1 MAHEEIVA
9 ILCLYTTIMASEEGS
24 RYYAYVDKAPNH
36 VFIVLIKRKKQD
48 SSYKQA
54 SRVDTSVLW
63 TVFFVPGES
72 PSTFSLNSTRLIRTL
87 VNVDNE
93 HLFLAQ

>member
-1 MAHEEIVA
+1 
-9 ILCLYTTIMASEEGS
+9 MASEEGS
-24 RYYAYVDKAPNH
+24 RHYSNVDKAPNH

-48 SSYKQA
+48 SSYEQA

-72 PSTFSLNSTRLIRTL
+72 PHIFSQFNPLNTDAR
-87 VNVDNE
+87 
-93 HLFLAQ
+93 

>member
-1 MAHEEIVA
+1 MTPEEIVA

-24 RYYAYVDKAPNH
+24 RHYYYVDKGPNH
-36 VFIVLIKRKKQD
+36 VFIVLIKRKKLD
-48 SSYKQA
+48 SSYTQA

-72 PSTFSLNSTRLIRTL
+72 PHIFSKFNPLNTDAR
-87 VNVDNE
+87 
-93 HLFLAQ
+93 

>member
-1 MAHEEIVA
+1 MVHEEIVA
-9 ILCLYTTIMASEEGS
+9 ILSLYTTIMASEEGS
-24 RYYAYVDKAPNH
+24 RHYSNVDKAPNH

-48 SSYKQA
+48 SSYEQA

-72 PSTFSLNSTRLIRTL
+72 PHIFSQFNPLNTDAR
-87 VNVDNE
+87 
-93 HLFLAQ
+93 

>member
-1 MAHEEIVA
+1 MVHEEIVA
-9 ILCLYTTIMASEEGS
+9 ILSLYTTIMASEEGS
-24 RYYAYVDKAPNH
+24 RHYSYVDKAPNY
-36 VFIVLIKRKKQD
+36 VFIVLIKRKRLD

-72 PSTFSLNSTRLIRTL
+72 RHIFSKFNPLNTDAR
-87 VNVDNE
+87 
-93 HLFLAQ
+93 

>member
-24 RYYAYVDKAPNH
+24 RHYSYIGKAPNH
-36 VFIVLIKRKKQD
+36 VFIVLINIKRKKLD

-54 SRVDTSVLW
+54 SRINTLVLW
-63 TVFFVPGES
+63 TVFFFPGES
-72 PSTFSLNSTRLIRTL
+72 PHIFSKFNPLNMHTC
-87 VNVDNE
+87 
-93 HLFLAQ
+93 

>member
-24 RYYAYVDKAPNH
+24 RHYSYVDKAPNH
-36 VFIVLIKRKKQD
+36 VFIVLTKRKKLD

-72 PSTFSLNSTRLIRTL
+72 RHIFSKFNPLNTDTR
-87 VNVDNE
+87 
-93 HLFLAQ
+93 